1 MASIR
6 VGGFNVLTT
15 ALSTEASCHHRG
27 LLPSDTLSDTLAD
40 AAAGRAVLLVH
51 HHRLEVRRQH
61 AVLPPAPSIQSPHE
75 HSRRRQFIKLSFGL
89 SK

>member
-27 LLPSDTLSDTLAD
+27 LLPSDTLAD

-75 HSRRRQFIKLSFGL
+75 HSRRSQFIKLSFGL